1 MPRAKV
7 GSASSPPCGGL
18 QSEKSRD
25 SFGDGAGP
33 QVLRRIRP
41 HRSSSVSMDWA
52 DVPVRMEGTELPKL
66 PDRHTLW
73 PVVRPTLEPVADFR
87 VTSLRV

>member
-1 MPRAKV
+1 
-7 GSASSPPCGGL
+7 
-18 QSEKSRD
+18 
-25 SFGDGAGP
+25 
-33 QVLRRIRP
+33 
-41 HRSSSVSMDWA
+41 MDWA